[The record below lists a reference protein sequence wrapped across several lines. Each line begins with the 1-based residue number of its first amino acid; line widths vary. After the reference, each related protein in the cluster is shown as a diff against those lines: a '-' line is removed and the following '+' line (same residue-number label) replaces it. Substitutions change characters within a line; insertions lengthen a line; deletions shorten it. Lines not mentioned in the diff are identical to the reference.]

1 MKKIILYNYRLSV
14 YFSRGRKN
22 LVKNGTWFLFS
33 SELFY
38 LFVSLTMIILSVI
51 PIKVSAWGLLFILIL
66 ISYVT
71 FFYLK
76 PGILMKIN
84 EIERTKNNS
93 INGSCLIGLLLYFGS
108 VFLFLIIGILTF
120 EGYLIS

>member
-1 MKKIILYNYRLSV
+1 
-14 YFSRGRKN
+14 
-22 LVKNGTWFLFS
+22 
-33 SELFY
+33 
-38 LFVSLTMIILSVI
+38 
-51 PIKVSAWGLLFILIL
+51 
-66 ISYVT
+66 
-71 FFYLK
+71 
-76 PGILMKIN
+76 MKIN